1 MKIDNQNYESRLCK
15 TYFSIVES
23 NLTTDVTLDQIC
35 EEAKIS
41 REEAEKIVPNN
52 SLDYKYFFLKIL
64 ISQLDKEVL
73 TELKEDLADD
83 IISSTYDKILEG
95 LSLRFEKYLQFKKA
109 FKILSNNTKQKVEVF
124 FNVFQENYFFTTSL
138 LNLVESEINCG
149 RITLK
154 SIFLN
159 IIFLKGLEIF
169 LKNESKE
176 IDPVIRN
183 LDKYLGDFEDIGLF
197 MGLIKKESK
206 R

>member
-23 NLTTDVTLDQIC
+23 NFTTEVTLDQIC

-41 REEAEKIVPNN
+41 KEEAEKIVPNN

-95 LSLRFEKYLQFKKA
+95 LSLRFEKYMKYKQS
-109 FKILSNNTKQKVEVF
+109 FKILSNSSKERIEVF
-124 FNVFQENYFFTTSL
+124 LNVFKENQNFFDNLLSL
-138 LNLVESEINCG
+138 IEGEQNCGIKAIKSITLNLVFINS
-149 RITLK
+149 LK
-154 SIFLN
+154 V
-159 IIFLKGLEIF
+159 F
-169 LKNESKE
+169 LKNEGKD
-176 IDPVIRN
+176 IDTVIRH
-183 LDKYLGDFEDIGLF
+183 LDKYLSDIQDIGFFIGVL
-197 MGLIKKESK
+197 KK
-206 R
+206 